1 MNKENAWLKYDK
13 NEKKKV
19 FELSEG
25 YKKFISDCKTER
37 ECVDE
42 IVRQAKEQGY
52 TDINDYITKEKEQ
65 KLR

>member
-1 MNKENAWLKYDK
+1 MIRTKKES
-13 NEKKKV
+13 

-52 TDINDYITKEKEQ
+52 TDINDYITKEKS
-65 KLR
+65 